1 MNNRYGGKIR
11 KVLTFALAASLTV
24 GLLAGCSSSVG
35 KGKDS
40 KEEKVLRIGML
51 YGSNDDSWFRQQ
63 YTDIYE
69 FNNNVRIEIVPAV
82 DQSEYRYR
90 DYSNEQYV
98 EPDYFESMKKL
109 MTGNNPVDIVIADTG
124 TLKRLAEENLLKPLD
139 PMIQEDKFD
148 TSDIVPVVIDT
159 LKDIGGDNKLYGL
172 SPTFS
177 SSALFYNKKIFADA
191 GIEPPTDGMTW
202 DEVFDKARL
211 LSKGE
216 GKDRVFGFSFNRYL
230 GSDPFW
236 DMQNSYVSPLELR
249 VYDDKAEV
257 MTVNSPQWKN
267 VWETISKL
275 AKDKTI
281 PSSSNMNME
290 EYYSEDNYSPIS
302 GDLFLS
308 GKLAM
313 MLSDGYYI
321 NEIVEANNNAEKI
334 KNYSPVDWDIV
345 TMPVHPEKPG
355 IGSNI
360 WIGNTFSIN
369 SAAPN
374 AETAWNF
381 IKFVNGEDFAKLR
394 SRSNTYEMV
403 SRKSFITPKA
413 GQTYNIDA
421 FYQLKPAPP
430 ASAAEEKLARDI
442 PGLYSIS
449 NSGRPHFQEVLEDK
463 KTVEEAL
470 KEWEEKGN
478 KMLLELKKNPK
489 AQFNEDGSV
498 FEMH

>member
-1 MNNRYGGKIR
+1 
-11 KVLTFALAASLTV
+11 
-24 GLLAGCSSSVG
+24 
-35 KGKDS
+35 
-40 KEEKVLRIGML
+40 
-51 YGSNDDSWFRQQ
+51 
-63 YTDIYE
+63 
-69 FNNNVRIEIVPAV
+69 
-82 DQSEYRYR
+82 
-90 DYSNEQYV
+90 
-98 EPDYFESMKKL
+98 
-109 MTGNNPVDIVIADTG
+109 
-124 TLKRLAEENLLKPLD
+124 
-139 PMIQEDKFD
+139 
-148 TSDIVPVVIDT
+148 
-159 LKDIGGDNKLYGL
+159 
-172 SPTFS
+172 
-177 SSALFYNKKIFADA
+177 
-191 GIEPPTDGMTW
+191 MTW
-202 DEVFDKARL
+202 DEVFDKARVV
-211 LSKGE
+211 SKGE

-230 GSDPFW
+230 GSDPYW
-236 DMQNSYVSPLELR
+236 DMQSSYVTPLELR
-249 VYDDKAEV
+249 VYDEKAEL
-257 MTVNSPQWKN
+257 MTVNSPQWQK
-267 VWETISKL
+267 VWDTISKL

-281 PSSSNMNME
+281 PSSANMNME

-313 MLSDGYYI
+313 MISDGYYI
-321 NEIVEANNNAEKI
+321 NEIVEANNNADKI

-374 AETAWNF
+374 AETAWDF

-394 SRSNTYEMV
+394 SRSNSYEMV

-413 GQTYNIDA
+413 GQSYNIDA
-421 FYQLKPAPP
+421 FYQLKPVPP

-442 PGLYSIS
+442 PGLYNIT

-463 KTVEEAL
+463 KSVAEAL